1 MPLTSNPHITRAGSA
16 WARLQDGNLRWA
28 QGHSEA
34 AGSRGAARRAE
45 VTTAQSPFA
54 LILGCSD
61 SRVPAEILF
70 DQGIGDLFVVRTA
83 GHVVDAG
90 VLGSVEY
97 AVEILGVSLVIV
109 LGHDGCGAVNAAAG
123 IIDDAQVPPGYIRD
137 VAERIAPNVLR
148 ARVAGATTCDEIAG
162 QHARYTLELLR
173 QRSTLLDDAVHRGT
187 VSTQPAQYC
196 LDTGIV
202 TAVRQP
208 TDMTEA
214 AAHAA
219 PPQVRALAR
228 A

>member
-1 MPLTSNPHITRAGSA
+1 MTPYATRAGSA
-16 WARLQDGNLRWA
+16 WARLQDGNARWA
-28 QGHSEA
+28 NDRSSA
-34 AGSRGAARRAE
+34 AGARGASRRAE
-45 VTTAQSPFA
+45 VTSGQSPFA

-97 AVEILGVSLVIV
+97 AVEILGVSLLIV
-109 LGHDGCGAVNAAAG
+109 LGHNECGAVKAATD
-123 IIDDAQVPPGYIRD
+123 IVDDGKVPPGYIRD

-148 ARVAGATTCDEIAG
+148 ARVAGATTGDEIAG

-173 QRSTLLDDAVHRGT
+173 QRSTLLDDAVRRGT
-187 VSTQPAQYC
+187 VSTVPAQYS

-202 TAVRQP
+202 TAVRP
-208 TDMTEA
+208 PIDLTDPA
-214 AAHAA
+214 G
-219 PPQVRALAR
+219 PVPVLAR